1 MLKFIANRT
10 IQSLI
15 VLVILSIIMFAL
27 IQLMPGDIKTQFRIE
42 YGHLPKESELIK
54 YKKKKG
60 LDQPYPVQ
68 YLSLMSRFLTGDFG
82 TSEQYQLKVTQILPQ
97 RILTTLKL
105 SIPVFLLSLL
115 IAIPIGI
122 FAAVYQY
129 TRFDYITNFIIF
141 IGISIPT
148 FWTGLM
154 AIYIFSLKLQI
165 FPASGIQTVGIDS
178 FMDQAK
184 HYILPIL
191 ILSIH
196 GIGSWVRY
204 LRGGLLEILKLDY
217 IRTARAKGLNEEKVI
232 LKHALKN
239 AMIPLL
245 TLVALSM
252 PYLVSGALVTEQV
265 FGIPGMGQ
273 LLFTSIK
280 AQDRELALA
289 TFLFLAVLTLVFNL
303 MADILY
309 STLDPRIKR
318 D

>member
-1 MLKFIANRT
+1 MLKYLANR
-10 IQSLI
+10 IVQSLI
-15 VLVILSIIMFAL
+15 VLVILSIVMFTL

-60 LDQPYPVQ
+60 LDQPYYKQ

-82 TSEQYQLKVTQILPQ
+82 TSEQYQLKVTEILPQ

-105 SIPVFLLSLL
+105 SIPVFLLSLV

-165 FPASGIQTVGIDS
+165 FPASGIQTVGLSS
-178 FMDQAK
+178 FMDQAR

-196 GIGSWVRY
+196 GIGSWVR
-204 LRGGLLEILKLDY
+204 
-217 IRTARAKGLNEEKVI
+217 
-232 LKHALKN
+232 
-239 AMIPLL
+239 
-245 TLVALSM
+245 
-252 PYLVSGALVTEQV
+252 
-265 FGIPGMGQ
+265 
-273 LLFTSIK
+273 
-280 AQDRELALA
+280 
-289 TFLFLAVLTLVFNL
+289 
-303 MADILY
+303 
-309 STLDPRIKR
+309 
-318 D
+318 